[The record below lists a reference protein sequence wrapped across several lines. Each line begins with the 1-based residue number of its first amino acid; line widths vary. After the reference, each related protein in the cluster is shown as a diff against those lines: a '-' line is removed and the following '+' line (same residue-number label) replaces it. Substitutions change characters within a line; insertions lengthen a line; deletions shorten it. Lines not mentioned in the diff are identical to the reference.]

1 MTVEDYLYA
10 FLVDEVHTD
19 KKSGNIKLTQVGL
32 TNKVLKMVVMLDINK
47 NISPEITMTLGAD
60 NDEPSLIN
68 LGNMLLLW

>member
-1 MTVEDYLYA
+1 MVVEVNTY
-10 FLVDEVHTD
+10 
-19 KKSGNIKLTQVGL
+19 KKSGNIELTQGGL

-47 NISPEITMTLGAD
+47 NISPAITMSLGAD